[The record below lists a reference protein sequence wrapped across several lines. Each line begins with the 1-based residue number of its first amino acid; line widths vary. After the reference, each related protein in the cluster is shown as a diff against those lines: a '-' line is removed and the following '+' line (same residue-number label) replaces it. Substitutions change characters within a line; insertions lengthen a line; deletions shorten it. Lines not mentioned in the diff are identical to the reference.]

1 MVELAAKTPD
11 PPPLRNFGRKKMI
24 FKTKMERSET
34 QWITNW
40 LEKHPNRDEDSARA
54 EWESLSIEIRMYLL
68 AISDK

>member
-1 MVELAAKTPD
+1 
-11 PPPLRNFGRKKMI
+11 MI
-24 FKTKMERSET
+24 FKTKMERAET